1 MAKFTVEHKSS
12 HNPQEAYEKI
22 KNFLSNDKDI
32 LKFDSKL
39 QCLFNDSAMSCKMTG
54 AQFKADMIVAAA
66 NNGCAVSVTVDLP
79 LMLTPFKGKVTET
92 LQRKLAKYL
101 S

>member
-1 MAKFTVEHKSS
+1 MPKFTVEHKSS
-12 HNPQEAYEKI
+12 HSPQEAYEKI

-39 QCLFNDSAMSCKMTG
+39 QCSFNDGAMSCKMIG

-66 NNGCAVSVTVDLP
+66 SNGSAVSVIVDLP